1 MRARS
6 RLRRGF
12 TLIELMIVVAI
23 IGILAAIA
31 IPTFGMYMRKSKF
44 TEAHLG
50 VDKLVK
56 NIRVFHAAKGRLPI
70 STNVMPVT
78 SACAN
83 APSHKTSQHTQAD
96 WMGDPGWSEIEFHT
110 SEAGYFQYQWVQNS
124 AIDGDARAFGD
135 LDCDTVAGEL
145 IVHLETTSL
154 TNMLEATTTVIDE

>member
-31 IPTFGMYMRKSKF
+31 IPTFGMYIRKSKF

-50 VDKLVK
+50 TDKLVK
-56 NIRVFHAAKGRLPI
+56 NIRVFHATKGRLPV
-70 STNVMPVT
+70 STNVMPDT
-78 SACAN
+78 AACAS
-83 APSHKTSQHTQAD
+83 PSGKTSVHQQSE
-96 WMGDPGWSEIEFHT
+96 WMLDPGWLEIEFHT

-124 AIDGDARAFGD
+124 SNDGDVRAFGD
-135 LDCDTVAGEL
+135 LDCDTVPGEL

-154 TNMLEATTTVIDE
+154 TNMLEATTNVIDE